1 MIFDIKM
8 DFMHK
13 ARFVAGGHVTEP
25 PTSIKYSSVVA
36 RDSIRLAFL
45 IASLNN
51 LDILSAN
58 IGNAY
63 LNMFT
68 REIVHTTCGLEFGQE
83 SQGKITIIRHALY
96 GFKSSGAAWRSTFA
110 STLQDMGFKAS
121 FADPDVLLANDFK
134 LKGTIVLQGN
144 IQRGEACYKNI
155 FIYIDDILV
164 LAENPKDILNV
175 IAKSYQLK
183 DDSIQQ
189 PNTYLGAQIKK
200 HALQDSPAKKVWD
213 MSVKKYI

>member
-1 MIFDIKM
+1 
-8 DFMHK
+8 
-13 ARFVAGGHVTEP
+13 
-25 PTSIKYSSVVA
+25 
-36 RDSIRLAFL
+36 
-45 IASLNN
+45 
-51 LDILSAN
+51 
-58 IGNAY
+58 
-63 LNMFT
+63 
-68 REIVHTTCGLEFGQE
+68 
-83 SQGKITIIRHALY
+83 
-96 GFKSSGAAWRSTFA
+96 
-110 STLQDMGFKAS
+110 MGFKAS